1 KNTTQGMVGDFSSM
15 LNLFLLFTNIFL
27 RFRFLRPW
35 GIPQLLQ
42 KSHILPLHPE
52 RNRAVPSRGEAG
64 AAHGCV

>member
-1 KNTTQGMVGDFSSM
+1 RYFKNTTQGMVGDFSSM

-42 KSHILPLHPE
+42 KSQIVFLYGMAKEKTCIL
-52 RNRAVPSRGEAG
+52 R
-64 AAHGCV
+64 